1 MSHVT
6 TAKTTVQFKDKGLL
20 LQALDSVGT
29 TGTAYMD
36 YYGKEFTADI
46 AVTTPNFQRGIGF
59 VLENGQYVP
68 KLDNYG
74 HQKTCNEIISK
85 IQMKYQEGAVM
96 RFLHKKRYSA
106 TSQEQTEKGQIRIH
120 ARRY

>member
-6 TAKTTVQFKDKGLL
+6 TAKTTVQFKDRGLL
-20 LQALDSVGT
+20 LLALDSVGT
-29 TGTAYMD
+29 IGTAYMD

-59 VLENGQYVP
+59 VLENSQYVP

-74 HQKTCNEIISK
+74 HQKTCRDILT
-85 IQMKYQEGAVM
+85 QVQLRYQEAAVM
-96 RFLHKKRYSA
+96 RFLHKKRYST
-106 TSQEQTEKGQIRIH
+106 TSQEQIEKGQLRIH